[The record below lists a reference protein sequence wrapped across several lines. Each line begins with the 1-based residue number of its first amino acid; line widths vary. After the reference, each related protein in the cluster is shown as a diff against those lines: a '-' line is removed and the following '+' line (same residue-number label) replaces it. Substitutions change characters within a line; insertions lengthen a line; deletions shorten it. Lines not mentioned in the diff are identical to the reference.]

1 MTLATKCPACLL
13 SLEKKESLGHHFAT
27 LSDQN
32 DVGHIMW
39 LNHNISG
46 ERKSTGELDALLR
59 DFLDVGRKGLASWI
73 KVRFIGR
80 FYGESPH
87 PFILALQHPS
97 RAVLLGYV
105 LEHQHFLKQWART
118 LSWVVAKSDLDEV
131 LDLELENITTEFVGY
146 GPERPSHYELLI
158 RMGESLGM
166 SRSVIMSTPPS
177 PVTAAALKVWR
188 ETGETRHWLETM
200 AAMHALE
207 LVANKD
213 IKRDGAVMTYFD
225 PRILEGSE
233 VTQATKDFLMEGYE
247 ADVNHSEV
255 PLALVER
262 LAPSIGIVEDVQFTV
277 LRSIDAFDRYL
288 SARLERA
295 MEFEPGLARF
305 IA

>member
-1 MTLATKCPACLL
+1 MTAITNCPAC
-13 SLEKKESLGHHFAT
+13 SLPLEPDESLGRHFVT
-27 LSDQN
+27 LSDRN
-32 DVGHIMW
+32 DVQHIMW
-39 LNHNISG
+39 LNHNIST
-46 ERKSTGELDALLR
+46 ERKGTVELDALLR
-59 DFLDVGRKGLASWI
+59 DFFDVSEKGLASWI
-73 KVRFIGR
+73 KVRFIER
-80 FYGESPH
+80 FYGEKPH

-146 GPERPSHYELLI
+146 GSEKPSHYELLI

-166 SRSVIMSTPPS
+166 SRPTILSTPPS
-177 PVTAAALKVWR
+177 PVTVAALRVWQ

-200 AAMHALE
+200 AAMHTLE
-207 LVANKD
+207 LVANRD
-213 IKRDGAVMTYFD
+213 IKRDGAAMTYFD
-225 PRILEGSE
+225 PRILDGSE
-233 VTQATKDFLMEGYE
+233 VTQATKEFLMEGYE
-247 ADVNHSEV
+247 ADVKHSEI

-262 LAPSIGIVEDVQFTV
+262 LAPSIGIVADIQFTV

-305 IA
+305 IM

>member
-1 MTLATKCPACLL
+1 MTKCPSCLL
-13 SLEKKESLGHHFAT
+13 SLEKKESLGHHFVT
-27 LSDQN
+27 LSDRN

-46 ERKSTGELDALLR
+46 EKKGADELDALLR
-59 DFLDVGRKGLASWI
+59 DFLDVGRKGLAFWI
-73 KVRFIGR
+73 KARFIER
-80 FYGESPH
+80 FYGEKPH

-146 GPERPSHYELLI
+146 GPEKPSHYELLI
-158 RMGESLGM
+158 KMGESLGM
-166 SRSVIMSTPPS
+166 SRSAILSTPPS
-177 PVTAAALKVWR
+177 HVTAAALRVWQ
-188 ETGETRHWLETM
+188 EMGEKSHWLETM
-200 AAMHALE
+200 AAMHTLE

-213 IKRDGAVMTYFD
+213 IRRDDAVMTYFD
-225 PRILEGSE
+225 PQILDGSE

-255 PLALVER
+255 PLALVEK
-262 LAPSIGIVEDVQFTV
+262 LAPSIGMVEDVQFTV

-305 IA
+305 IE